1 MLLAMLAASVRKE
14 ERQLCEAG
22 GPRSSFYGW

>member
-14 ERQLCEAG
+14 ERQFGEAD